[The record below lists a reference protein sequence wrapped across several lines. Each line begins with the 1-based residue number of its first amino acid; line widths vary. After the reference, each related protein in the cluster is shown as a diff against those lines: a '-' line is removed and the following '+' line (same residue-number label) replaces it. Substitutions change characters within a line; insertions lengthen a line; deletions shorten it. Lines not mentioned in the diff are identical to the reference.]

1 MQTYIIAG
9 CVSILGFF
17 VPIICYRLGIKEG
30 YEMANGK
37 MPKPIKNP
45 IKAVSEGIENRKEN
59 KQAKEERKTFLEGLN
74 NLMAYDGEPQ
84 EGDK

>member
-1 MQTYIIAG
+1 ML
-9 CVSILGFF
+9 LGFF
-17 VPIICYRLGIKEG
+17 VPIICYRIGLKEG

-37 MPKPIKNP
+37 MPKTIQNP
-45 IKAVSEGIENRKEN
+45 IKTITESIEAKKEN

-74 NLMAYDGEPQ
+74 NIMAYDGEPQ